1 MNGLEERESVQR
13 GAWLCKCEWARS
25 TQFIYGTNPAFCRRS
40 KQPSFCLFS
49 YFFNINFECLGLR
62 LWTKQSLRSP
72 VAVCIIIIYHTS
84 NQLILLHRGPSQ
96 RHKSSK
102 KIPGWC
108 SNRNCIHFTRWRSLD
123 WYDMWCSR
131 VSEIV
136 LIRGLMAGCFQENRR
151 HMVKGNAISFTR
163 NYEGVN

>member
-1 MNGLEERESVQR
+1 MNRLEERESVQR
-13 GAWLCKCEWARS
+13 GAWPCKCEWARS

-40 KQPSFCLFS
+40 KQPSFCLFR

-72 VAVCIIIIYHTS
+72 VTECIIIIYHTS
-84 NQLILLHRGPSQ
+84 NQLILLHCGPSQ
-96 RHKSSK
+96 RHKGLK

-108 SNRNCIHFTRWRSLD
+108 SNRNCIHFTSWQSLD

-136 LIRGLMAGCFQENRR
+136 LIRD
-151 HMVKGNAISFTR
+151 K
-163 NYEGVN
+163 